1 MARRVAWTAIAATDL
16 QEAWEYIAH
25 DSLMYA
31 ATFVQRIRELA
42 RSLDDMAERG
52 RVVPEIGAPDVR
64 ELIVGNYRLV
74 YQVTPSTVYVL
85 RVIHGARQM
94 PGTGRPGTD

>member
-1 MARRVAWTAIAATDL
+1 MARRVAWTSIAGTDL
-16 QEAWEYIAH
+16 EEAWEYIAH

-31 ATFVQRIRELA
+31 ATFVQRIREVA

-52 RVVPEIGAPDVR
+52 RVVPELGAPDVR

-74 YQVTPSTVYVL
+74 YQVTPTTVYVL

-94 PGTGRPGTD
+94 PGPGSLAAD